1 MTFMLFEPRRLSRA
15 RGSEE
20 RGFCPIAPCSYIS
33 LLGQPIAS
41 GLVIHHCHLRLAPRY
56 WAFILRCSLSYFLL
70 LHFNAEQF
78 SYFCYQIFYCS
89 PHYNNRQGPLNIEL
103 YSYQDIILALLLMV
117 SGCLFIALVAF
128 CSIICNFGAL
138 ISFIAQKWLVLRS
151 YWQLFYSCGFLMYL
165 LASFRGQHFHASQS
179 LNEPSFTF

>member
-1 MTFMLFEPRRLSRA
+1 MTFMLFEPQRLSPVH
-15 RGSEE
+15 GSDDW
-20 RGFCPIAPCSYIS
+20 GFCSVSPCSYIS

-41 GLVIHHCHLRLAPRY
+41 GPVIHHCRRRLAPRY
-56 WAFILRCSLSYFLL
+56 WAFILKCSLSYFLIL
-70 LHFNAEQF
+70 YFNAEQF
-78 SYFCYQIFYCS
+78 SYFCYQIFYCF
-89 PHYNNRQGPLNIEL
+89 PHYNNRQGMLNIEL

-117 SGCLFIALVAF
+117 SGCLFIALAAF

-151 YWQLFYSCGFLMYL
+151 YWQLFYSCQFLL
-165 LASFRGQHFHASQS
+165 SLRASFRRQHFNYSQS